1 MGGERV
7 RDAIVAGDQHK
18 TRVPFCSAWCVASF
32 LGPSASGTKGRT
44 EGGDL
49 PAAPLA
55 VVVAVSSLRPL
66 SAALVVIES
75 PLLAESP
82 PKLLIPQKASSCDC
96 CCFGLGVVI
105 LLGRA
110 EQKRLRPGAIAGMA
124 GDVERA
130 RG

>member
-7 RDAIVAGDQHK
+7 RAAIVAGDQHK

-32 LGPSASGTKGRT
+32 LGPSAVSTAGTKGGDFGRA

-66 SAALVVIES
+66 LGLTSRES
-75 PLLAESP
+75 PLRAESP
-82 PKLLIPQKASSCDC
+82 PKLLIPQKAS
-96 CCFGLGVVI
+96 
-105 LLGRA
+105 R
-110 EQKRLRPGAIAGMA
+110 
-124 GDVERA
+124 
-130 RG
+130 